1 VSSIAIVED
10 HQLLAETL
18 SAALVRQGIAAAV
31 LPLQT
36 TGALL
41 TALIAAN
48 PELVLLDLDLGDF
61 GDGIDL
67 VEPLHSAGIRTLVVS
82 GLPDRLRIATALERG
97 ATGYQPKSAGLDA
110 LLTAIGRALAGGAA
124 PDEPERHA
132 LLAELAQHR
141 SARERTRSLLAPL
154 TAREQATLR
163 ALADGY
169 AVREIAAEWVV
180 AEATVRT
187 YVRGILTKLGVN
199 SQLAAVALARR
210 NGWLLPATA
219 GRVARY

>member
-41 TALIAAN
+41 GALVAAS
-48 PELVLLDLDLGDF
+48 PELVLLDLDLGPF
-61 GDGIDL
+61 GDGMDL
-67 VEPLHSAGIRTLVVS
+67 VRPLHSVGIRTLVVS

-110 LLTAIGRALAGGAA
+110 LLTAIGRALAGSAA

-141 SARERTRSLLAPL
+141 AACERAQSVFARL
-154 TAREQATLR
+154 TTREQATRR
-163 ALADGY
+163 ALAEGY
-169 AVREIAAEWVV
+169 AVREIAADWVV
-180 AEATVRT
+180 SEATVRT
-187 YVRGILTKLGVN
+187 YVRGILTKLDVN
-199 SQLAAVALARR
+199 SQLTAVALARR
-210 NGWLLPATA
+210 NGWLQPATSS
-219 GRVARY
+219 